1 MPLSRSRAADR
12 RWIAVVAG
20 GLCGVAAIVGFGL
33 SASADDGGSL
43 SLKPGDSVVVE
54 QTRPMGSSGIAVA
67 DHTPEACRD
76 DPTAAQS
83 CDVYRVHFEIDT
95 NPDAFNFAR
104 FQADFDTPTTPGLPL
119 VATGLVE
126 INAGDIDL
134 YLYDVTGPEPVAV
147 DLPGATAAYMV
158 PQIAAFEPKVK
169 DYDLVVVSTRAP
181 LLGYTLKVD
190 FSNELFDAPFEALDP
205 ATLDRSGDRPVDVS
219 APRESSSS
227 GSVDASVTFI
237 DAPPVASDLPAV
249 AAAPAL
255 QPVGTD
261 TDFAGFRGAVDDSL
275 AGAPLVQRAAS
286 AAVVRAKAPAA
297 PMVVFWLLVAPLVL
311 LGAFA
316 VWMRRRRPSALDG

>member
-119 VATGLVE
+119 PT
-126 INAGDIDL
+126 
-134 YLYDVTGPEPVAV
+134 
-147 DLPGATAAYMV
+147 
-158 PQIAAFEPKVK
+158 
-169 DYDLVVVSTRAP
+169 
-181 LLGYTLKVD
+181 
-190 FSNELFDAPFEALDP
+190 
-205 ATLDRSGDRPVDVS
+205 
-219 APRESSSS
+219 
-227 GSVDASVTFI
+227 
-237 DAPPVASDLPAV
+237 
-249 AAAPAL
+249 
-255 QPVGTD
+255 
-261 TDFAGFRGAVDDSL
+261 
-275 AGAPLVQRAAS
+275 
-286 AAVVRAKAPAA
+286 
-297 PMVVFWLLVAPLVL
+297 
-311 LGAFA
+311 
-316 VWMRRRRPSALDG
+316 PSALPSLPGVPLPLPSFPSNPLSGFNFLIEGALR